1 MRKYFWLPAALA
13 AFGQFAFAEDHA
25 LTLKQA
31 IDRAL
36 AESPEVVM
44 ARMDEIKATEGV
56 RLAREPFSPR
66 VYGGSGLAW
75 SSGFPQSIDGSA
87 PSIFQMKATQDL
99 FNKSQMYSIAQA
111 RENARGA
118 GFASGER
125 REDVAYGVAALYID
139 VDRAGKL
146 AEGIRKQVESLG
158 KVLEAVTA
166 RVDAGRE
173 LPVTKQEATVNL
185 LRTKQRLMALLAER
199 DYAEHKLAASLG
211 FNPGDSVKPAEEDR
225 SPAPIPDTEEAAL
238 RTAYNSSRELKRL
251 ESTYQAKS
259 LEIKSDR
266 AQRMPRVDL
275 VAQYALLSKYS
286 HYDQYFN
293 RFQYNNIELGA
304 SIQVPL
310 VAGPGVKALIN
321 QAEADRQHIRAEI
334 QSARGRIALE
344 VHQSYQEI
352 GKAEMARQVAKAELD
367 LAHEQ
372 LSILL
377 AQMNEGRVALKQVE
391 EARFAENE
399 KWIAFYDAQFNSEK
413 ARLIVL
419 RHTGELTAALR

>member
-1 MRKYFWLPAALA
+1 MRKYFWLAVALA
-13 AFGQFAFAEDHA
+13 AFGQLAAAEDHS

-31 IDRAL
+31 LERAL
-36 AESPEVVM
+36 AETPEVIM
-44 ARMDEIKATEGV
+44 SRMDELKATEGI

-87 PSIFQMKATQDL
+87 PSIFQVKTTQDL
-99 FNKSQMYSIAQA
+99 FNKSQMYSVAQA

-125 REDVAYGVAALYID
+125 REDVAYRVAALYID
-139 VDRAGKL
+139 AERAGKL
-146 AEGIRKQVESLG
+146 AEGVKNQVESLT
-158 KVLEAVTA
+158 KVLEAVTT

-173 LPVTKQEATVNL
+173 LPVTRQEATVHL
-185 LRTKQRLMALLAER
+185 LRTKQRLMALRAER
-199 DYAEHKLAASLG
+199 DYAEHNLAASLG
-211 FNPGDSVKPAEEDR
+211 FNPGDSVKPVAEER
-225 SPAPIPDTEEAAL
+225 ASAPIPDTEEAAL
-238 RTAYNSSRELKRL
+238 RAAYNASRELKRL

-259 LEIKSDR
+259 LEIKSDK
-266 AQRMPRVDL
+266 AQRLPRVDL

-310 VAGPGVKALIN
+310 LAGPGVKALIN
-321 QAEADRQHIRAEI
+321 QAEADRRHIRAEI
-334 QSARGRIALE
+334 QLARGRIALE

-352 GKAEMARQVAKAELD
+352 EKAEMARQVAKAELD

-377 AQMNEGRVALKQVE
+377 AQMNEGRAALKQVE

-399 KWIAFYDAQFNSEK
+399 KWIEFYDAQFNSEK

-419 RHTGELTAALR
+419 RHTGELSASLR